1 MLLAPLAAQAAGLR
15 EEPPSTCVLAD
26 NYMNAQYTVPV
37 QLGTPPQT
45 VRAVPDT
52 GSFELITSAAGCDGC
67 SPHAEYDSS
76 KSSTFTARGEVVETH
91 FGQGEVV
98 SEAHYDKVRVGGLSV
113 EKQSILLMRTNGLR
127 GFADASYDAVMGL
140 GMQTSARRNDTDLSL
155 MSSLGTSVASVC
167 YGQRDGEKGRLV
179 LGGGIKGLHYTE
191 LPVIGDLHW
200 ALRLDGM
207 KIGDVDAPGC
217 ADPPHC
223 SAIVDSGTSL
233 IALPSVMIDDI
244 LKKIDAH
251 GGVKSDCSNIDDLPT
266 IYLSI
271 GGTTVELPP
280 QLYVAKLKD
289 VQEEETVGW
298 GLFKFPFQ
306 TGKLI
311 EACLPLFM
319 EMELATA
326 FDGPVFIL
334 GMPFLRAY
342 STKFDRETRKIGAPP
357 PPPRG
362 PREPQTPG
370 PHTRSPRDVSPRRHR
385 QAAARL
391 VDLHHVRRLHA
402 AAERRRE
409 VRQVP
414 GQPHLDPRPRDAPRR
429 RAARR
434 ARARQTGRPLPPQA
448 DDADVDRHRHD
459 DPRAAGTP
467 RRRAQRHRRRAA
479 APAARAVS
487 APRGRTRMR
496 GDVWGAGRR
505 QHNSDVR

>member
-1 MLLAPLAAQAAGLR
+1 MRAAVAAMLLAPLAAQAAGLR

-357 PPPRG
+357 PPRG
-362 PREPQTPG
+362 PREPQTPA
-370 PHTRSPRDVSPRRHR
+370 PHARSPRLPPRRAGIAKLPLGSSICTTCDDYTPPPNADAKSGKSPGNR
-385 QAAARL
+385 ISTL
-391 VDLHHVRRLHA
+391 VP
-402 AAERRRE
+402 E
-409 VRQVP
+409 
-414 GQPHLDPRPRDAPRR
+414 
-429 RAARR
+429 
-434 ARARQTGRPLPPQA
+434 TLP
-448 DDADVDRHRHD
+448 
-459 DPRAAGTP
+459 
-467 RRRAQRHRRRAA
+467 AA
-479 APAARAVS
+479 APLVARAPVKPAVLSLRKLMMPTWIATATTIPAPPGHPGAARNGTAA
-487 APRGRTRMR
+487 APP
-496 GDVWGAGRR
+496 RR
-505 QHNSDVR
+505 LLVL

>member
-1 MLLAPLAAQAAGLR
+1 MLLAPLAAQAVGLR

-362 PREPQTPG
+362 PREPAP
-370 PHTRSPRDVSPRRHR
+370 PHTRPPRALTPRLLAAQASPSCRSARRSAPRATTTRRRRTPTRSPASLRATASRPSSPRRS
-385 QAAARL
+385 
-391 VDLHHVRRLHA
+391 
-402 AAERRRE
+402 
-409 VRQVP
+409 P
-414 GQPHLDPRPRDAPRR
+414 PPRR
-429 RAARR
+429 SSR
-434 ARARQTGRPLPPQA
+434 ARPSNRPSSP
-448 DDADVDRHRHD
+448 
-459 DPRAAGTP
+459 
-467 RRRAQRHRRRAA
+467 
-479 APAARAVS
+479 S
-487 APRGRTRMR
+487 A
-496 GDVWGAGRR
+496 
-505 QHNSDVR
+505 S